1 MFYIELKKREPNFTR
16 YLLCLTIGENNAQDT
31 ITSTRSGT
39 SDYHEDTGGVPENI
53 KSMTLYPPQGRVRVG
68 RAKKEGA
75 KLLGRYMQ
83 NNMNKSYARVAINT
97 DMIEELVE
105 ILHSELLE
113 LVILYDYIDCFFSSE
128 DIIVVI

>member
-1 MFYIELKKREPNFTR
+1 
-16 YLLCLTIGENNAQDT
+16 
-31 ITSTRSGT
+31 
-39 SDYHEDTGGVPENI
+39 
-53 KSMTLYPPQGRVRVG
+53 
-68 RAKKEGA
+68 
-75 KLLGRYMQ
+75 MQ
-83 NNMNKSYARVAINT
+83 NSMNKSNARVAINT